1 MIVNFDK
8 YFIVKPI
15 NGLAN
20 RLRVLISY
28 GIIANKLKIPYYVHW
43 TPSIGFDDTNLFDI
57 IKYPNFNLVTQTEW
71 DTLRPCS
78 FQIDK
83 KIANTSEYKVSVS
96 NQKKLF
102 AKFLLDKKFR
112 KITGELSNLP
122 NWCFNNELLKVI
134 PDHKILY
141 KEQIRKI
148 KVSDHIKNKSQATL
162 QMFCSNT
169 LGIHIRLG
177 DSCDER
183 NPKHKLHNKN
193 TFAEILEI
201 CKNHSGK
208 IFIST
213 DDKDS
218 LDFFRKNL
226 KEKIIHT
233 DKEFVDSKYGLQKQG
248 QIDAMTDLYLLSKTK
263 LMLPTSPS
271 SFGKFASDLGGD
283 LYNEFLSKKNYYNFH
298 KYQDIIKW

>member
-1 MIVNFDK
+1 MINNFDK

-20 RLRVLISY
+20 RLRVLMSY
-28 GIIANKLKIPYYVHW
+28 EIIADKLKIPYYVYW
-43 TPSIGFDDTNLFDI
+43 SPSIGFDNTNLFDI
-57 IKYPNFNLVTQTEW
+57 INYPNFNLATKTDWEE
-71 DTLRPCS
+71 TRPHS

-83 KIANTSEYKVSVS
+83 KIANSSEYKVSVS

-102 AKFLLDKKFR
+102 AKFLLNKKFC

-148 KVSDHIKNKSQATL
+148 KVSDHIKNKSQRTL

-169 LGIHIRLG
+169 LGVHIRLG

-183 NPKHKLHNKN
+183 NLKHKFHTKN
-193 TFAEILEI
+193 TFSDILEI
-201 CKNHSGK
+201 CKNHAGK
-208 IFIST
+208 IFVST

-218 LDFFRKNL
+218 LNFFKENL

-233 DKEFVDSKYGLQKQG
+233 DKEFVESKYGSQKYG
-248 QIDAMTDLYLLSKTK
+248 QIDAMVDLYLLSKTK
-263 LMLPTSPS
+263 FMLPTSPS
-271 SFGKFASDLGGD
+271 SFGKFASDMGGD
-283 LYNEFLSKKNYYNFH
+283 LYKEFLSKKNYYNFND
-298 KYQDIIKW
+298 YQDIIKW

>member
-8 YFIVKPI
+8 YFIVKPV

-20 RLRVLISY
+20 RLRVLLSY

-43 TPSIGFDDTNLFDI
+43 TPSVGFDNTNLFDI

-102 AKFLLDKKFR
+102 AKFLLDKKFS

-122 NWCFNNELLKVI
+122 NWSFNTELLKVI
-134 PDHKILY
+134 PDHKTLY
-141 KEQIRKI
+141 KEQIKKI
-148 KVSDHIKNKSQATL
+148 NVSDNIKNKSHTTL
-162 QMFCSNT
+162 KMFCSNT
-169 LGIHIRLG
+169 LGVHIRLG

-183 NPKHKLHNKN
+183 NPKHKLHNKT
-193 TFAEILEI
+193 TFSEILEI

-218 LDFFRKNL
+218 LNFFKENL

-233 DKEFVDSKYGLQKQG
+233 NKEFVDSRYGLQKQG
-248 QIDAMTDLYLLSKTK
+248 QVDAMIDLYLLSKTK